1 MNSGER
7 SKIVEPSW
15 SGRVD
20 VPTRPIIFPNT
31 SARLPPA
38 NVPTW
43 SANPLTIARAR
54 GGLAPKTLRRVQDY
68 IAINLGQKV
77 CQ

>member
-1 MNSGER
+1 MNSGEH

-43 SANPLTIARAR
+43 PANPLTIARAR
-54 GGLAPKTLRRVQDY
+54 RAGAKNPASRSRLHRNKPWSKDY
-68 IAINLGQKV
+68 Q
-77 CQ
+77 

>member
-1 MNSGER
+1 MNSSEH

-15 SGRVD
+15 SGRAD
-20 VPTRPIIFPNT
+20 VPARRVIFSNT

-43 SANPLTIARAR
+43 PANPPTIARAG

-68 IAINLGQKV
+68 IAINLGQKIY
-77 CQ
+77 Q